1 MTKSTEKL
9 IERSYQE
16 ALAKSTNI
24 LDLFNNLYLILKDKD
39 DEVAKEDKANFEHF
53 IANLKFNYG
62 IVDTSENQEEKEYA
76 TT

>member
-1 MTKSTEKL
+1 MKKTTEEL
-9 IERSYQE
+9 LDRSYQE

-39 DEVAKEDKANFEHF
+39 DEVAKEDKSNFEHF
-53 IANLKFNYG
+53 IDNLKLNYG